1 MSATRVRKVKVAP
14 ATTTEGKTT
23 PVKAVRERKVAVT
36 ERILQHAAGR
46 LISTPLVSVEISY
59 LQKTLGNSET
69 ESNINEAVA
78 GVRRL
83 PWATIALGA

>member
-1 MSATRVRKVKVAP
+1 MSASRVKKVKADP
-14 ATTTEGKTT
+14 ATKAAGKTV
-23 PVKAVRERKVAVT
+23 PVKAVRERKIAVT

-78 GVRRL
+78 SVRRL

>member
-1 MSATRVRKVKVAP
+1 MSATRVRKAKAAP
-14 ATTTEGKTT
+14 ATTEGKAT
-23 PVKAVRERKVAVT
+23 PVKAVRERKIAVT

-78 GVRRL
+78 SVRRL